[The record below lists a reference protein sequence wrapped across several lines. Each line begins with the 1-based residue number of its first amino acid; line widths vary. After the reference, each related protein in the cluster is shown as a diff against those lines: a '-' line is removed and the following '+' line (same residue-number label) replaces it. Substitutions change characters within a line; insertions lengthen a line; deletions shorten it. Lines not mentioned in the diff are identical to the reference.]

1 LAISLKRYKKEPGRS
16 RVLVSFLEPHSALAT
31 LPGVLLTALSRFAA
45 RLSGISLSALSR
57 ILLSGIPL
65 TALSRFAA
73 RLPRILLVILAR
85 ALSGLAL
92 LLLDFLSVFLIHR
105 FLHRHR
111 HENVRS
117 TKTRDR
123 STAPAAIHRRSR
135 GGRQET
141 EIPMQLVLSARHRLF
156 E

>member
-1 LAISLKRYKKEPGRS
+1 
-16 RVLVSFLEPHSALAT
+16 

-45 RLSGISLSALSR
+45 RLSR
-57 ILLSGIPL
+57 IPL

-73 RLPRILLVILAR
+73 RLPGILLVILAR

-92 LLLDFLSVFLIHR
+92 LLLLDFLSVFFHH

-117 TKTRDR
+117 TKTRDC
-123 STAPAAIHRRSR
+123 STAPAAM
-135 GGRQET
+135 T
-141 EIPMQLVLSARHRLF
+141 
-156 E
+156 

>member
-1 LAISLKRYKKEPGRS
+1 
-16 RVLVSFLEPHSALAT
+16 LAT
-31 LPGVLLTALSRFAA
+31 LPGVLLIALSRFAA
-45 RLSGISLSALSR
+45 RLPGISLSALSR

-73 RLPRILLVILAR
+73 RLPGILLAILTR

-92 LLLDFLSVFLIHR
+92 LLLLDFLSVFFHH

-117 TKTRDR
+117 TKTRDC
-123 STAPAAIHRRSR
+123 STAPAAM
-135 GGRQET
+135 T
-141 EIPMQLVLSARHRLF
+141 
-156 E
+156 

>member
-1 LAISLKRYKKEPGRS
+1 
-16 RVLVSFLEPHSALAT
+16 

-45 RLSGISLSALSR
+45 RLSR
-57 ILLSGIPL
+57 IPL

-73 RLPRILLVILAR
+73 RLPGILLAILAR

-92 LLLDFLSVFLIHR
+92 LLLDFLSVFLIHD

-117 TKTRDR
+117 TKDETVR
-123 STAPAAIHRRSR
+123 PHLRR
-135 GGRQET
+135 
-141 EIPMQLVLSARHRLF
+141 
-156 E
+156 

>member
-1 LAISLKRYKKEPGRS
+1 M
-16 RVLVSFLEPHSALAT
+16 
-31 LPGVLLTALSRFAA
+31 PGVLLIALSLFAA
-45 RLSGISLSALSR
+45 RLPGISLSALSR

-73 RLPRILLVILAR
+73 RLPGILLVILAR

-92 LLLDFLSVFLIHR
+92 LLLLDFLSVFFHH

-117 TKTRDR
+117 TKTRLFDR
-123 STAPAAIHRRSR
+123 TCGDDVGGAEEVAKRRKYQFNWYFQRFTALSIMRRLASQAA
-135 GGRQET
+135 T
-141 EIPMQLVLSARHRLF
+141 VTVFCA
-156 E
+156 